1 LLNYSKRVILLLK
14 YLKVG
19 QIVSTHGVK
28 GEVKVYPMTD
38 NIKRFDDLK
47 YCYLER
53 NNEYIKIEVLG
64 VKYIKQMVVLKLS
77 DVNDMNEAFKLK
89 NKFIYVDRQ
98 NAVKLP
104 EDKYFIADL
113 IGIEVYDL
121 NGNML
126 GNVASIFSL
135 KSNDVYEIKEKSG
148 KTFLIPAIKDVIK
161 SIDIE
166 NNKMTIELLEGL
178 I

>member
-1 LLNYSKRVILLLK
+1 MLK

-47 YCYLER
+47 YCYLEQ
-53 NNEYIKIEVLG
+53 NNEFVKIEVLG
-64 VKYIKQMVVLKLS
+64 VKYVKQMVVLKLNNI
-77 DVNDMNEAFKLK
+77 NDMNEAFKLK
-89 NKFIYVDRQ
+89 NMYIYVDRQ

-104 EDKYFIADL
+104 EDSYFISDL
-113 IGIEVYDL
+113 IGINVFDTDGI
-121 NGNML
+121 NL
-126 GNVASIFSL
+126 GNVSSVFSL
-135 KSNDVYEIKEKSG
+135 ESNDVYEIKDNNG
-148 KTFLIPAIKDVIK
+148 RTFLIPAIKDVIL
-161 SIDIE
+161 SIDLE
-166 NNKMTIELLEGL
+166 NNKMTIKLLEGL